1 MQLPDGTIRHLRRS
15 KNHPR
20 HAHELTFSCVGSL
33 PLLNRDPVK
42 QFVIDALDRARARHN
57 FSLWA
62 YVIMPNHV
70 HLLLMPR
77 AAEYRISVILK
88 AIKQP
93 VAFRALEC
101 CRARKLE
108 AATSGPRARQGWQGQ
123 PEVALGRQTIERR
136 FWQPGGGYDCD
147 IISLRALHSAIDYI
161 HLNPVRA
168 ELVKNPTDWEWSS
181 ARWYAGEAEVK
192 LKMDP
197 GAGG

>member
-1 MQLPDGTIRHLRRS
+1 MHSIG
-15 KNHPR
+15 
-20 HAHELTFSCVGSL
+20 
-33 PLLNRDPVK
+33 
-42 QFVIDALDRARARHN
+42 RARHN

-123 PEVALGRQTIERR
+123 PEAALGRQGSNVPRGTLEGLFELDEVAALGAWEQGFRFPKERT
-136 FWQPGGGYDCD
+136 
-147 IISLRALHSAIDYI
+147 A
-161 HLNPVRA
+161 
-168 ELVKNPTDWEWSS
+168 
-181 ARWYAGEAEVK
+181 
-192 LKMDP
+192 
-197 GAGG
+197 

>member
-15 KNHPR
+15 MDYPG
-20 HAHELTFSCVGSL
+20 HAHELTFSCIGSL
-33 PLLNRDPVK
+33 PLLNRDLVK
-42 QFVIDALDRARARHN
+42 QFVIDALDRARVQHN
-57 FSLWA
+57 FSLWD

-77 AAEYRISVILK
+77 AAEYRISVVLK

-93 VAFRALEC
+93 IAFRALEC
-101 CRARKLE
+101 CRARRLE
-108 AATSGPRARQGWQGQ
+108 AATSGPGARST
-123 PEVALGRQTIERR
+123 RTIERR
-136 FWQPGGGYDCD
+136 FWQPGGGYDRD
-147 IISLRALHSAIDYI
+147 IISLKALHSAIDYI